1 MANFNINKVFIGGQL
16 TGDPE
21 LRQTPNGVLVCTFCV
36 AVNRGYPSKD
46 GGQQQADFFNVTA
59 WRGGAETVSK
69 YFRKGSSIF
78 IVGNVQNRTW
88 TDTNGQ
94 KRYATDIIA
103 EEIHF
108 VDSKNESQSVGTASP
123 NNFIPGAYTTP
134 QTPAFEDVS
143 ADDSLPF

>member
-1 MANFNINKVFIGGQL
+1 MANFNINKVFIGGRL
-16 TGDPE
+16 TGEPE
-21 LRQTPNGVLVCTFCV
+21 LRQTPNGVSVCTFCV

-59 WRGGAETVSK
+59 WRGVAEAVSK

-108 VDSKNESQSVGTASP
+108 VDSKNGVQDISKSDGGNYVPVAYKGPQMAS
-123 NNFIPGAYTTP
+123 
-134 QTPAFEDVS
+134 FEAS
-143 ADDSLPF
+143 DDNDRLPF